1 VITNTFLRKVHFPR
15 KTERIKAIREQIPTG
30 TDQSFCAYRY
40 EEETF
45 ETPYHFHPEVE
56 IVQIEE
62 GSGMRVVGDHT
73 ESFHP
78 GDLCLF
84 GSRLPHVYHAADA
97 PGGASSL
104 VVQFLPDNLK
114 SLVDCPEMFAVRR
127 LLSRS
132 ASGLKFSIRTET
144 RARPMLLELIESR
157 GPDRLI
163 HLLQVLV
170 LLSQDRKAR
179 TLASPG
185 FSLEP
190 DPTAH
195 GRIKKAWQLILEN
208 FDTELDQA
216 TVARRLN
223 MSPSAFSRFFRK
235 ATGKTFTEVLLEIR
249 LGNACRLLLE
259 SDAPITEVCYRSGFR
274 NLSNFN
280 RHFKARYTLTP
291 RQWRATV

>member
-1 VITNTFLRKVHFPR
+1 M
-15 KTERIKAIREQIPTG
+15 
-30 TDQSFCAYRY
+30 
-40 EEETF
+40 
-45 ETPYHFHPEVE
+45 PYHFHPEVE

-84 GSRLPHVYHAADA
+84 GSRLPHVYHAADT
-97 PGGASSL
+97 PHGASSL
-104 VVQFLPDNLK
+104 VVQFLSEHLK
-114 SLVDCPEMFAVRR
+114 SLIECPEMLPVRR
-127 LLSRS
+127 LVIRS
-132 ASGLKFSIRTET
+132 PSGLKFSTRTEI
-144 RARPMLLELIESR
+144 RVKPMLLDLINAR

-163 HLLQVLV
+163 GLLQILV

-195 GRIKKAWQLILEN
+195 GRIKKAWHLILQN
-208 FDTELDQA
+208 FDTELDQS
-216 TVARRLN
+216 TVARHLN

-235 ATGKTFTEVLLEIR
+235 ATGKPFTEVLLEIR

-259 SDAPITEVCYRSGFR
+259 SDAPVTEVCYRSGFH

-280 RHFKARYTLTP
+280 RHFKARYHLTP
-291 RQWRATV
+291 RQWRAAV